1 MTKLSRHA
9 PHFHTPRA
17 LTLRACTAA
26 ILGILPAWHAQAEEA
41 PEIPATLPAV
51 TITGARDATTEGS
64 GSYTTTGPLA
74 TGARLNLTPRET
86 PQSLSIVTRER
97 MEEQGLQTLAETM
110 QQVTGIYVNY
120 NDTERV
126 TYNAR
131 GYAVNNFQV
140 DGMLNLFGGS
150 LKANG
155 DNVVYDRI
163 EVVRGATGLTTG
175 AGDPSATINQ
185 VRKRPTK
192 TFQANAALRIGTH
205 DLRRAELDVGG
216 PIAFDGKLRGRF
228 VTAKQEAKSF
238 RPLYEQDLGAVYG
251 ILEAD
256 LGPATVLSIGH
267 ERQKSDP
274 RGSTWGTVPYWNAD
288 GSLANMPHD
297 LNLST
302 PWASWNLL
310 EEKTFA
316 TLEHRF
322 NSNWRLRAGWT
333 SADREQDGSLYFGYG
348 GYPRP
353 DGSGITVAY
362 GRFPADETMDVLELN
377 IDGKFNLFGRQHDL
391 VFGWGKAER
400 ETISPRITLGAVP
413 TGYSA
418 IPDWRTWSGDV
429 PEFPT
434 TVGAVPTSIGNVD
447 QKAAFLAT
455 RLNLSDPLKAVVGVR
470 HGKYTTRTRNFS
482 AAGPVTTTT
491 GFTNDDI
498 VTPYVGL
505 LFDLNRQWTA
515 YTAYTSI
522 FQPQN
527 FRDVNNEFLDPVEG
541 NNIEAGVKAELF
553 DRRLNFSAAIFR
565 SKKDNVAEIDD
576 SVPPNSLPG
585 AVQAYRTT
593 GKGNVIDGFEMEASG
608 QIVRQWN
615 LSAGYSHTRS
625 RNAQGVAINTVI
637 PRNLLRVFTSYRF
650 GADNRYSV
658 GGGVN
663 WQSNLWNTAQQPT
676 GSYNAAGTPV
686 TRLSRIGQGSVWLAN
701 LMASYRINDNL
712 TASVN
717 VNNVFNK
724 IYYNRVGF
732 YNGLHYAEPRTAS
745 ATLRATF

>member
-1 MTKLSRHA
+1 MTSHSRSTA
-9 PHFHTPRA
+9 RIF
-17 LTLRACTAA
+17 TLNTLTAA
-26 ILGILPAWHAQAEEA
+26 ILGILPAWHAMAEEA
-41 PEIPATLPAV
+41 PELPSAV
-51 TITGARDATTEGS
+51 NEVKITGARDATTEGS

-86 PQSLSIVTRER
+86 PQSLSIMTRER

-110 QQVTGIYVNY
+110 QQVTGVYVNY

-131 GYAVNNFQV
+131 GYAINNFQV
-140 DGMLNLFGGS
+140 DGMLNLFGSS

-192 TFQANAALRIGTH
+192 TFQGNAAVRIGTH
-205 DLRRAELDVGG
+205 ELRRAELDVSG
-216 PIAFDGKLRGRF
+216 PIAYEGKLRGRF

-238 RPLYEQDLGAVYG
+238 RPLYEQDLGALYG

-256 LGPATVLSIGH
+256 LGASTTVSLGY

-302 PWASWNLL
+302 PWASWNMD
-310 EEKTFA
+310 EKKTFA
-316 TLEHRF
+316 TLEHRI
-322 NSNWRLRAGWT
+322 NGDWRLRAGWT
-333 SADREQDGSLYFGYG
+333 TADRVQDGSLYFGYG
-348 GYPRP
+348 GYPRA
-353 DGSGITVAY
+353 DGSGSGITVAY

-377 IDGKFNLFGRQHDL
+377 IDGKFDLFGRRHDL
-391 VFGWGKAER
+391 VFGWGKADR

-413 TGYSA
+413 DGYGL
-418 IPDWRTWSGDV
+418 IPNWQTWSGDV
-429 PEFPT
+429 PEFPS
-434 TVGAVPTSIGNVD
+434 TVGAHPTSINNVD
-447 QKAAFLAT
+447 QKAAFIAT
-455 RLNLSDPLKAVVGVR
+455 RLNLSDALKAVVGAR

-482 AAGPVTTTT
+482 EAGANTSTT

-505 LFDLNRQWTA
+505 LFDLNQQWTA

-527 FRDVNNEFLDPVEG
+527 FRDANNEFLDPVEG

-553 DRRLNFSAAIFR
+553 DRRMNFSAAVFR

-585 AVQAYRTT
+585 AVQAYRST
-593 GKGNVIDGFEMEASG
+593 GKGNVIDGVEVEASG

-625 RNAQGVAINTVI
+625 RNALGAPINTVI

-650 GADNRYSV
+650 GDNERYTV

-663 WQSNLWNTAQQPT
+663 WQSNLWNTAQKPT
-676 GSYNAAGTPV
+676 GSFNASGAPITSA
-686 TRLSRIGQGSVWLAN
+686 SRIGQGSIWLAN
-701 LMASYRINDNL
+701 LMASYRINEHL

-717 VNNVFNK
+717 VSNVFDK